1 MVNLDALR
9 VGGEPTRMHI
19 DFAGLD
25 GFSFD
30 DGGGFPPSYRD
41 FIRHSGWARTFGLW
55 LVYPP
60 VLPGYADGF
69 VGRGGQLTRAF
80 RAAYRDG
87 QDENFDWMIEPDGS
101 WELVASLTVFGWS
114 ENGDA
119 LLWDTT
125 ARDAHGEFPVWE
137 SVHMDTMHRRGTN
150 LAEVLDGLR
159 SRAGALADNVV
170 DIQPL
175 PPTRV

>member
-1 MVNLDALR
+1 MMNLDALR
-9 VGGEPTRMHI
+9 LGGEPTRTHI
-19 DFAGLD
+19 DFTALD

-60 VLPGYADGF
+60 VLTGFADGF
-69 VGRGGQLTRAF
+69 VGRGEQLTRAF
-80 RAAYRDG
+80 QAAYRDG
-87 QDENFDWMIEPDGS
+87 RNEDFDWMIEPDGS
-101 WELVASLTVFGWS
+101 WELVESLAVFGWS

-119 LLWDTT
+119 LLWNT
-125 ARDAHGEFPVWE
+125 AARGAQGEFPIWE
-137 SVHMDTMHRRGTN
+137 SVHMDTMHRRGTD
-150 LAEVLDGLR
+150 LIEVLDGLR
-159 SRAGALADNVV
+159 SRAGALADGVV